1 MENSMT
7 PTPPPFLL
15 LGKVLRPHGIRGELR
30 VQLMTDYPE
39 RITKLSK
46 IALGDSP
53 ETTKAKYY
61 TVEFMRL
68 HQDYGL
74 LKLVGVNDRNA
85 AELFRELF
93 VMVKTKDAVP
103 LADDE
108 VYLYQLIGM
117 TIKTEDGETL
127 GKLTDVLETGA
138 NDVYIIKSDVHG
150 EILIPVIPSVVLKT
164 DTDTNTITVRL
175 PEGLL
180 GGISDE
186 DERD

>member
-1 MENSMT
+1 ML

-15 LGKVLRPHGIRGELR
+15 LGKILRPHGIRGELR

-39 RITKLSK
+39 RITKLKK
-46 IALGDSP
+46 IAIGESP
-53 ETTKAKYY
+53 TSSKAKYY

-74 LKLVGVNDRNA
+74 LKLKTIDDRNA

-93 VMVKTKDAVP
+93 VMVKTEDAVP

-117 TIKTEDGETL
+117 TVKTDSGDVV
-127 GKLTDVLETGA
+127 GILTDVLETGA
-138 NDVYIIKSDVHG
+138 NDVYVVKSDTLG
-150 EILIPVIPSVVLKT
+150 EILIPVIPTVVLST
-164 DTDTNTITVRL
+164 DTDERIITVRI

-180 GGISDE
+180 GGITDE
-186 DERD
+186 D

>member
-1 MENSMT
+1 MT
-7 PTPPPFLL
+7 TTPPPFLL
-15 LGKVLRPHGIRGELR
+15 LGKILRPHGIRGELR

-39 RITKLSK
+39 RITNLKK
-46 IALGDSP
+46 IAIGESP
-53 ETTKAKYY
+53 TSSKAKFY

-74 LKLVGVNDRNA
+74 LKLKTVDDRNA

-93 VMVKTKDAVP
+93 VMVKTEDAVP

-117 TIKTEDGETL
+117 TVKTDEGEIIGTL
-127 GKLTDVLETGA
+127 ADVLETGA
-138 NDVYIIKSDVHG
+138 NDVYVVKSDTGG
-150 EILIPVIPSVVLKT
+150 EILIPVIPSVVLS
-164 DTDTNTITVRL
+164 TNTDERVITVHI

-180 GGISDE
+180 GGITDE
-186 DERD
+186 D